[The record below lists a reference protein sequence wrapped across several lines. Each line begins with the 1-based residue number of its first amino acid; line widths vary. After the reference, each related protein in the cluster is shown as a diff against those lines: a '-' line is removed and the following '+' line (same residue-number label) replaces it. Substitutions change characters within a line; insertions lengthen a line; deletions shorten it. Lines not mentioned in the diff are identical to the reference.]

1 MLDGFDGSQTIQRV
15 WVKLACD
22 GQAGKQ
28 ESLSW

>member
-1 MLDGFDGSQTIQRV
+1 ME
-15 WVKLACD
+15 KLACD